1 MASATPVRRLRF
13 FLYRINIFNIFN
25 KIRTKGLL
33 LLIQWEQFER
43 FVEEVME
50 KEQIPG
56 VAVALSENGQTIY
69 ERGFG
74 TRNLETNEPVTPE
87 TIFGIASITK
97 SFTALAIMKLVE
109 EGHLQVE
116 DAVIKHLPEFQL
128 VDYANMEELKIHHLL
143 SHTTGLAP
151 MERKEQLTNFDE
163 HLHYLNEKAWTWLG
177 KPGEY
182 ICYNNDTFLLL
193 GAIIEKVTG
202 ENYQEYIKR
211 LIMTPLQMTRT
222 TYNLLELQ
230 SFDNVTTPYVL
241 ENDNPIS
248 CPWPTL
254 GNYAVGGGIRSTVL
268 DLLKYG
274 YIYVDVLERNIVSR
288 AYRSK
293 MAQPVHQTN
302 GKSFYG
308 FALQTTPNYSGV
320 TLVEHGGG
328 QPGVSSNFGFIPE
341 KGIVAVVLTNMSG
354 VSADVIWLAAINTA
368 LGIPI
373 DQKRSVEPH
382 FEMNKEQ
389 LERFAGT
396 YISSEGSKVMISV
409 EDQNI
414 MAAIDNKT
422 YALRASDESKLI
434 IMPTEKPIRFFI
446 DDKNNAWA
454 LFIGLRMLVKSG

>member
-1 MASATPVRRLRF
+1 MLQ
-13 FLYRINIFNIFN
+13 
-25 KIRTKGLL
+25 
-33 LLIQWEQFER
+33 LIQWEPFEK
-43 FVEEVME
+43 FIEEVME

-56 VAVALSENGQTIY
+56 VAVALSKNGKTIY

-74 TRNLETNEPVTPE
+74 TRNFETNEQVTPE

-109 EGHLQVE
+109 EGRLQVE
-116 DAVIKHLPEFQL
+116 DAVIEHLPDFQL
-128 VDYANMEELKIHHLL
+128 VDYANMEDIKIRHLL
-143 SHTTGLAP
+143 SHTTGLAT
-151 MERKEQLTNFDE
+151 MERKEQLTKFDE

-182 ICYNNDTFLLL
+182 MCYNNDMFLLL
-193 GAIIEKVTG
+193 GAIIEKITG
-202 ENYQEYIKR
+202 ENYQAYINEQ
-211 LIMTPLQMTRT
+211 IISPLQMTRT

-241 ENDNPIS
+241 ENDKPVS

-254 GNYAVGGGIRSTVL
+254 GNYAVGGGIRSTVV

-274 YIYVDVLERNIVSR
+274 NIYVDALEKNIVSR
-288 AYRSK
+288 AYTSQ

-341 KGIVAVVLTNMSG
+341 EGIVAVVLTNISG
-354 VSADVIWLAAINTA
+354 VSADVIWLAAMNTA
-368 LGIPI
+368 LGLPI
-373 DQKRSVEPH
+373 DQKRSIEPQ
-382 FEMNKEQ
+382 FEMTKEQ
-389 LERFAGT
+389 QQRVLGT
-396 YISSEGSKVMISV
+396 YLSAEGSQIDISL
-409 EDQNI
+409 EDQTI
-414 MAAIDNKT
+414 MATIDNKT
-422 YALRASDESKLI
+422 YALRASGENTLVI
-434 IMPTEKPIRFFI
+434 LPLEKPIRFFI
-446 DDKNNAWA
+446 DEKNEAWA
-454 LFIGLRMLVKSG
+454 LFIGLRMLVKSR